1 MSHLSVDDIPHRVE
15 TILIDFVF
23 EISFKSSPSEW
34 MWIQERNSIMG
45 CRKEHFRIA
54 FLKEN
59 LVGEA
64 ALKEVSHVIV
74 IRPPRAKKKL
84 KFGNISF
91 DFSSRLTS
99 PG

>member
-1 MSHLSVDDIPHRVE
+1 MDAGEELYHWL
-15 TILIDFVF
+15 
-23 EISFKSSPSEW
+23 
-34 MWIQERNSIMG
+34 QERTFVIMG
-45 CRKEHFRIA
+45 RV
-54 FLKEN
+54 LPKEN
-59 LVGEA
+59 LVSEA

-74 IRPPRAKKKL
+74 IRPPGAKKKL